1 MKPVEKETFLAE
13 AIKVKKKLVGHP
25 DMYVS
30 QHIKDAHYHCLQFIN
45 VASHSPSIFHTLE
58 TLRFVSVSVVCTLPI
73 SGFSNHL
80 PAKTRSIS
88 CDT

>member
-45 VASHSPSIFHTLE
+45 VASHNPSILHTLE
-58 TLRFVSVSVVCTLPI
+58 TLRCVCKCRLYCT
-73 SGFSNHL
+73 N
-80 PAKTRSIS
+80 
-88 CDT
+88 

>member
-30 QHIKDAHYHCLQFIN
+30 QHIKDAHYHCLQFIK
-45 VASHSPSIFHTLE
+45 VASHNPSIFSHIFFLCPRWVSNTGGEQHTE
-58 TLRFVSVSVVCTLPI
+58 LRGAIMV
-73 SGFSNHL
+73 
-80 PAKTRSIS
+80 
-88 CDT
+88 